1 MKLVSDRFREPYF
14 KEEKERK
21 KLKAMF
27 FLSNKHGW
35 YLPMRNSIVLS
46 ENYHQNSTNKVP
58 RAVPLPRPSDL
69 RGLYS

>member
-21 KLKAMF
+21 KKNLKAMF
-27 FLSNKHGW
+27 FLSNKYGW

-46 ENYHQNSTNKVP
+46 ENYH
-58 RAVPLPRPSDL
+58 
-69 RGLYS
+69 